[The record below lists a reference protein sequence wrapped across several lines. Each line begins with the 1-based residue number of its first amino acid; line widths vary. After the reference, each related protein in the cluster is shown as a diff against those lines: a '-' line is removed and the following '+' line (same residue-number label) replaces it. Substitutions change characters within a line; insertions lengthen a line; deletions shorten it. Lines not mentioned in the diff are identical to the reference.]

1 MRVTSASAGVGYVL
15 ADGDDQR
22 PERSVFVRAHG
33 HHLDSLNGFL
43 AALLALLHFY
53 WKRSGKHHFDEV
65 WVYGAVIALLLGWR
79 LWRRFKPMILG
90 R

>member
-1 MRVTSASAGVGYVL
+1 MGARRWQLLHRGVY
-15 ADGDDQR
+15 
-22 PERSVFVRAHG
+22 
-33 HHLDSLNGFL
+33 L